1 MFMKL
6 SSIPVVKLPLVDV
19 STDPLDLL
27 VAGLALRMKQLART
41 SPKFIELVHDRAFR
55 IQIGTDLGVARQII
69 INHGH
74 IDTVAGSPE
83 KADFILQ
90 FADSEQGVKTLL
102 KGDPTAFMTGMQDGS
117 IKMEGDFSL
126 LVWFNQAAKLI
137 PPKLP
142 KPVKDKVRQARA
154 FIKEKLVVTS
164 NKNSRSGVF
173 LYLCF
178 NFQIESD
185 WSIINQMNF
194 HIRSKNTCLN
204 IFKL

>member
-1 MFMKL
+1 
-6 SSIPVVKLPLVDV
+6 
-19 STDPLDLL
+19 
-27 VAGLALRMKQLART
+27 
-41 SPKFIELVHDRAFR
+41 
-55 IQIGTDLGVARQII
+55 
-69 INHGH
+69 
-74 IDTVAGSPE
+74 
-83 KADFILQ
+83 
-90 FADSEQGVKTLL
+90 
-102 KGDPTAFMTGMQDGS
+102 MTGMQDGS

-154 FIKEKLVVTS
+154 FIKENWSLRS
-164 NKNSRSGVF
+164 NKTPDWEF

-194 HIRSKNTCLN
+194 HVRSK
-204 IFKL
+204 IPV